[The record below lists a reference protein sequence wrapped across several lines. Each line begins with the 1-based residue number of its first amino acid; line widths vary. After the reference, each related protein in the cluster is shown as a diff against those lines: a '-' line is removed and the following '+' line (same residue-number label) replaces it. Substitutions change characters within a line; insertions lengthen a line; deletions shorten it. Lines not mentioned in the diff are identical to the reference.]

1 MIHVQLDE
9 LSHSLSA
16 FHALRM
22 PHLHFGQPVNTNG
35 GSKKSS
41 ADKSVP
47 KSAASPTP
55 SVPRFPPSADT
66 ATDAKASIHA
76 SQASKTAAPAA
87 DEKPVPARLKL
98 PVILIKDGSS
108 LVDSPTSVISQ
119 PGGK

>member
-1 MIHVQLDE
+1 
-9 LSHSLSA
+9 
-16 FHALRM
+16 
-22 PHLHFGQPVNTNG
+22 VNTNG

-41 ADKSVP
+41 ADKSA

-66 ATDAKASIHA
+66 ATDAKASTH
-76 SQASKTAAPAA
+76 ASKTAAPAA
-87 DEKPVPARLKL
+87 DEKPEPARLKL

-108 LVDSPTSVISQ
+108 LVDSPTSVVSQ